1 MEVVFSNL
9 ITNAVQAIENNGEL
23 NLRINEEPKEVIVE
37 IEDSGSGIP
46 QENISKIFEPLFT
59 TKPTGT
65 GLGLVSCK
73 NIVEQHGGT
82 ISICNNPTVFTVKL
96 PKNSR
101 IKQE

>member
-23 NLRINEEPKEVIVE
+23 NLRINEEPNEVIVE
-37 IEDSGSGIP
+37 IEDSGPGIP
-46 QENISKIFEPLFT
+46 QENISKIFDPLFT

-82 ISICNNPTVFTVKL
+82 ISVRNNPTVFSCEIAK
-96 PKNSR
+96 KFQN
-101 IKQE
+101 